1 MFNFIEA
8 KYARD
13 KFKKSIDDLSI
24 VLGQRRLKDC
34 RDYRGN
40 DQEVATSLGFVILN
54 YEKLCKS
61 WEAEGRRVVLVPPE
75 KIIRDFNN
83 ILFSSK

>member
-8 KYARD
+8 KFARD
-13 KFKKSIDDLSI
+13 NFKKSIDDLSL

-40 DQEVATSLGFVILN
+40 DQEVATSLLHP
-54 YEKLCKS
+54 
-61 WEAEGRRVVLVPPE
+61 VVAL
-75 KIIRDFNN
+75 RW
-83 ILFSSK
+83 LHGHGLL